1 MNTTNQQ
8 KHITH
13 FIKSICKGKTK
24 EELQQAELNYL
35 RFIKLAER
43 VSNRLSEQNKAC
55 DP

>member
-1 MNTTNQQ
+1 MNTYKH
-8 KHITH
+8 KHISH

-35 RFIKLAER
+35 RFLKLAER
-43 VSNRLSEQNKAC
+43 ISNRLIEQKKDN